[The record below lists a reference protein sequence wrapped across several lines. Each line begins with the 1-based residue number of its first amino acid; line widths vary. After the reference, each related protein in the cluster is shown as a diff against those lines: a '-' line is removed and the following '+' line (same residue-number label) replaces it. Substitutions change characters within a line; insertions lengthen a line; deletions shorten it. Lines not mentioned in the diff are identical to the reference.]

1 MNAGAKPVCLC
12 LAAVAILALLITLFD
27 RHPLRDP
34 IAGQLYG
41 LTYLRVAKLSK
52 ISTPAA
58 QRDSGTKEPL
68 FPLSFAGHDIGAD
81 IKGGIYDKSLRVTLT
96 ASKPAPI
103 HYTLDGSTPT
113 ARSLT
118 YREPIHIQRT
128 TALRFASLASDH
140 RPGPIESHTYV
151 IGELFGLP
159 VLSLVIDPVFLWNRY
174 SGIYTNALKGG
185 GKSRRPAQAEYFE
198 DKDSSVLRFPAEL
211 KIHGNWSRSAEKKSF
226 QLSYATAAVGERD
239 RNAILNPGADQNSNR
254 SVVLRAAAMD
264 VSYRLGDEL
273 FRSLYADA
281 GGLVS
286 RATPILL
293 LINAKHWGLYN
304 LHEKIDRAY
313 LKRINGADANE
324 LVDDAGYRET
334 TDVGSW
340 NRTLDFF
347 MTQDLTYDEKFH
359 KATELID
366 VENFTDYWLF
376 NIYGGN
382 FDWPQSNY
390 FAFRKRAEGERW
402 RWISWD
408 ADATFNLEK
417 GLRHD
422 TLGWATRAELRDDL
436 SYGGGDRDEESWL
449 VSTAIMRSLLRNR
462 DYQARFVRRFCAL
475 RDSHFRPDRLQARF
489 DEILA
494 RLTPHLTVDWARWP
508 GSKEAYLHSVQGV
521 RRFIAERPAIV
532 LRQFQERFGFTE
544 CRAV

>member
-1 MNAGAKPVCLC
+1 
-12 LAAVAILALLITLFD
+12 LA
-27 RHPLRDP
+27 
-34 IAGQLYG
+34 
-41 LTYLRVAKLSK
+41 
-52 ISTPAA
+52 
-58 QRDSGTKEPL
+58 
-68 FPLSFAGHDIGAD
+68 
-81 IKGGIYDKSLRVTLT
+81 
-96 ASKPAPI
+96 
-103 HYTLDGSTPT
+103 
-113 ARSLT
+113 
-118 YREPIHIQRT
+118 YREPIHIERT
-128 TALRFASLASDH
+128 TALRFASFASDH

-151 IGELFGLP
+151 IGESLGLP
-159 VLSLVIDPVFLWNRY
+159 VLSLVLDPVFLWNKY
-174 SGIYTNALKGG
+174 SGIYINALKGG
-185 GKSRRPAQAEYFE
+185 GKWRRPAQAEYFE
-198 DKDSSVLRFPAEL
+198 DRDSLRFPVEL
-211 KIHGNWSRSAEKKSF
+211 KIHGNWSRSSEKKSF
-226 QLSYATAAVGERD
+226 QLRYATAALRGRD
-239 RNAILNPGADQNSNR
+239 RNTILSPGSDQTSDR

-273 FRSLYADA
+273 FRSVYADA

-324 LVDDAGYRET
+324 LVDDAGYRKT
-334 TDVGSW
+334 TDGGSW
-340 NRTLDFF
+340 NRMLDFF
-347 MTQDLTYDEKFH
+347 ITQDLTQDEKFH
-359 KATELID
+359 KATELMD

-422 TLGWATRAELRDDL
+422 TLGWATRGELRHDL

-489 DEILA
+489 DGILD

-508 GSKEAYLHSVQGV
+508 GSKQAYLDGVQGV

>member
-1 MNAGAKPVCLC
+1 MNAGAKPIGLC
-12 LAAVAILALLITLFD
+12 LAAVAVLALLVALFD

-34 IAGQLYG
+34 ITGQLYG
-41 LTYLRVAKLSK
+41 LNHLRVAKLSK
-52 ISTPAA
+52 ISTPAG
-58 QRDSGTKEPL
+58 QRHSGTKEPL
-68 FPLSFAGHDIGAD
+68 FPQIFAGEDLGAD
-81 IKGGIYDKSLRVTLT
+81 IKGGMYDNSLRVTLT
-96 ASKPAPI
+96 TSKPATI

-113 ARSLT
+113 ERSLT
-118 YREPIHIQRT
+118 YRKPIHIERT
-128 TALRFASLASDH
+128 TALRFASFASDH

-151 IGELFGLP
+151 IGESLGLP
-159 VLSLVIDPVFLWNRY
+159 VLSLVLDPVFLWNKY
-174 SGIYTNALKGG
+174 SGIYINALKGG
-185 GKSRRPAQAEYFE
+185 EKWRRPAQAEYFE
-198 DKDSSVLRFPAEL
+198 DRVSLRFPVEL
-211 KIHGNWSRSAEKKSF
+211 KIQGNWSRDAEKKSF
-226 QLSYATAAVGERD
+226 QLSYATAALDGRD
-239 RNAILNPGADQNSNR
+239 RNAILSPASDKSPDR

-324 LVDDAGYRET
+324 LVDDAGYRQKTE
-334 TDVGSW
+334 GSSW
-340 NRTLDFF
+340 NRMLDFF
-347 MTQDLTYDEKFH
+347 MTQDLSYDEKFH
-359 KATELID
+359 KAMELID

-417 GLRHD
+417 GLQHD
-422 TLGWATRAELRDDL
+422 TLGWATRDQLRHDL

-449 VSTAIMRSLLRNR
+449 VSTAIIRSLLRNR
-462 DYQARFVRRFCAL
+462 DYQERFVRRFCAL
-475 RDSHFRPDRLQARF
+475 RDTHFRPDRLQARF
-489 DEILA
+489 DAILA
-494 RLTPHLTVDWARWP
+494 QLTPNLTVDWRRWP
-508 GSKEAYLHSVQGV
+508 GSKQAYLKGVQGV

-532 LRQFQERFGFTE
+532 MRQFQERFGFTE

>member
-1 MNAGAKPVCLC
+1 MSAGAKPICLC
-12 LAAVAILALLITLFD
+12 LAAVAVLALLVTLFD
-27 RHPLRDP
+27 RQPLRDQ
-34 IAGQLYG
+34 IVGQLYG
-41 LTYLRVAKLSK
+41 LTHLRMEKLSK
-52 ISTPAA
+52 ISMPAVE
-58 QRDSGTKEPL
+58 QDNGTKETVVPQI
-68 FPLSFAGHDIGAD
+68 FASEDIGAD

-96 ASKPAPI
+96 STKPASI

-113 ARSLT
+113 ARSLA

-128 TALRFASLASDH
+128 TALRFASFASDH
-140 RPGPIESHTYV
+140 GLGSIESHTYV
-151 IGELFGLP
+151 IGESFGLP
-159 VLSLVIDPVFLWNRY
+159 VLSLVIDPVFLWNKY
-174 SGIYTNALKGG
+174 SGIYINALQGG
-185 GKSRRPAQAEYFE
+185 GKWHRPAQAEYFE
-198 DKDSSVLRFPAEL
+198 DQDSLRFPVEL

-226 QLSYATAAVGERD
+226 QLSYATAALGGRD
-239 RNAILNPGADQNSNR
+239 RNTILSPGSDKSSDR

-281 GGLVS
+281 GGLVPH
-286 RATPILL
+286 ATPVLL

-313 LKRINGADANE
+313 LKRINGAEANE
-324 LVDDAGYRET
+324 LVDDAGYRKIT
-334 TDVGSW
+334 ASSSW
-340 NRTLDFF
+340 NRMLDFF
-347 MTQDLTYDEKFH
+347 IKQDLTDDEKFH
-359 KATELID
+359 KAMELID

-376 NIYGGN
+376 NIYAGN

-422 TLGWATRAELRDDL
+422 TLAWATRGQLRHDL

-475 RDSHFRPDRLQARF
+475 RDSYFQPDRLQARF
-489 DEILA
+489 DAIVA
-494 RLTPHLTVDWARWP
+494 RLTPHLTADWRRWP
-508 GSKEAYLHSVQGV
+508 GSQQAYLKGVQGV
-521 RRFIAERPAIV
+521 RWFIAERPAIV
-532 LRQFQERFGFTE
+532 VRQFQERFGFTE
-544 CRAV
+544 CRVA

>member
-1 MNAGAKPVCLC
+1 MNAGAKPIGLC
-12 LAAVAILALLITLFD
+12 LVAVAVLALLIALFD

-34 IAGQLYG
+34 ITGQLYG
-41 LTYLRVAKLSK
+41 LNHLRVAKLSK

-58 QRDSGTKEPL
+58 QRHSGTKEPL
-68 FPLSFAGHDIGAD
+68 SPQIFAGEDLGAD

-96 ASKPAPI
+96 SSKPGAI

-113 ARSLT
+113 ERSLA
-118 YREPIHIQRT
+118 YREPIHIERT
-128 TALRFASLASDH
+128 TALRFASFASDH

-151 IGELFGLP
+151 IGESLGLP
-159 VLSLVIDPVFLWNRY
+159 VLSLVLDPVFLWNKY
-174 SGIYTNALKGG
+174 SGIYINALKGG
-185 GKSRRPAQAEYFE
+185 GKWRRPAQAEYFE
-198 DKDSSVLRFPAEL
+198 DRDSLRFPVEL
-211 KIHGNWSRSAEKKSF
+211 KIHGNWSRSSEKKSF
-226 QLSYATAAVGERD
+226 QLRYATAALRGRD
-239 RNAILNPGADQNSNR
+239 RNTILSPGSDQTSDR

-273 FRSLYADA
+273 FRSVYADA

-324 LVDDAGYRET
+324 LVDDAGYRKT
-334 TDVGSW
+334 TDGGSW
-340 NRTLDFF
+340 NRMLDFF
-347 MTQDLTYDEKFH
+347 ITQDLTQDEKFH
-359 KATELID
+359 KATELMD

-422 TLGWATRAELRDDL
+422 TLGWATRGELRHDL

-489 DEILA
+489 DGILD

-508 GSKEAYLHSVQGV
+508 GSKQAYLDGVQGV